1 MKRDEAPE
9 KVHVL
14 SRFVMDFELYS
25 MRKGSHLSMGTLSN
39 LCFRNITFKMLCNL
53 GA

>member
-14 SRFVMDFELYS
+14 SRFVMEFELYS
-25 MRKGSHLSMGTLSN
+25 INNRK
-39 LCFRNITFKMLCNL
+39 TFKCGDMIKSMFQKYYL
-53 GA
+53 